1 MAGSVN
7 KVILIGNLGRDPE
20 VRRLENGGI
29 VANFPMAT
37 TESYTDRTTG
47 ERKEITDWHNI
58 VVWRGL
64 AEVVEK
70 YVRKG
75 TKLYVEGRLKT
86 RSWTDKDGNTR
97 YTTEVLADNLTM
109 LSRADNNSA
118 PQYNDPNYSNQG
130 TPSTPSPIET
140 ITSPNYSN
148 TNTGDELD
156 DLPF

>member
-29 VANFPMAT
+29 VANFPIAT
-37 TESYTDRTTG
+37 TETYTDKSTG
-47 ERKEITDWHNI
+47 ERKDITDWHNI

-75 TKLYVEGRLKT
+75 TKLYVEGKLKT
-86 RSWTDKDGNTR
+86 RSWTDKEGNTR

-109 LSRADNNSA
+109 LSRAENNAS
-118 PQYNDPNYSNQG
+118 QSREPNYSSQG
-130 TPSTPSPIET
+130 TPTAPAPIESVT
-140 ITSPNYSN
+140 TPQNL
-148 TNTGDELD
+148 TETDEAD

>member
-37 TESYTDRTTG
+37 TESYTDRSTG

-109 LSRADNNSA
+109 LSRADNNSSS
-118 PQYNDPNYSNQG
+118 YNEPNYSNQG
-130 TPSTPSPIET
+130 TPSAPSPIET
-140 ITSPNYSN
+140 NTSPDYPA
-148 TNTGDELD
+148 TNTGNELD

>member
-20 VRRLENGGI
+20 VRRLENGGV

-37 TESYTDRTTG
+37 TETYTDRTTG
-47 ERKEITDWHNI
+47 ERKDITDWHNI

-75 TKLYVEGRLKT
+75 SKLYVEGRLKT
-86 RSWTDKDGNTR
+86 RSWTDKEGNTR

-109 LSRADNNSA
+109 LSRAENVATSSYNEPNFSTQGA
-118 PQYNDPNYSNQG
+118 PSI
-130 TPSTPSPIET
+130 PSPIEA
-140 ITSPNYSN
+140 ITVSIP
-148 TNTGDELD
+148 DETD